1 MRVRHVLLLLC
12 LSLLAHAATAAEEE
26 ELPALELLG
35 FIADF
40 SDDEAG
46 WVDPQELEELTSL
59 EDEATEAGEDAPVT
73 EPSDT
78 ATSGSETSVS
88 ETTTD

>member
-35 FIADF
+35 YIADF
-40 SDDEAG
+40 SDDEEG
-46 WVDPQELEELTSL
+46 WVDPQELDELFSL
-59 EDEATEAGEDAPVT
+59 EGGPT
-73 EPSDT
+73 EPEEDSPVIETPDAKT
-78 ATSGSETSVS
+78 ATK
-88 ETTTD
+88 